1 LSAAAPATAPA
12 TAPLVP
18 MVLRQA
24 RAEFLK
30 LWRVPAF
37 SATSLAL
44 PVMFYGFFGIT
55 HSHEHIQGSVTLGA
69 YFLASMG
76 AYGVSN
82 VMVFSFGI
90 GVANERGQKMD
101 LLMRASP
108 LPPVAYLAAKVLNAL
123 LFALMTLLVLVLFA
137 RVTGS
142 ISLGPDVLATLAWR
156 LLLGSLPFIAVGFF
170 FGYLAGPN
178 SAVAVVNLVY
188 LPTAFASGIFIPASQ
203 LPDWISRLSPYLP
216 LYRYVDVAWQTIGF
230 RTGHSLSQDALY
242 LGIFTVVFFG
252 AALRAYRRDT
262 QNKFS

>member
-1 LSAAAPATAPA
+1 MSAVAAPVTAA
-12 TAPLVP
+12 LLP
-18 MVLRQA
+18 MILRQA

-55 HSHEHIQGSVTLGA
+55 HSHQRIQGDVTLGA

-76 AYGVSN
+76 AYAVSN

-123 LFALMTLLVLVLFA
+123 LFGLITLIVLILFA
-137 RVTGS
+137 RLTNS
-142 ISLGPDVLATLAWR
+142 ISLGPDVMAGLAWR
-156 LLLGSLPFIAVGFF
+156 LVLGSLPFIAVGFA
-170 FGYLAGPN
+170 FGYLAGPS
-178 SAVAVVNLVY
+178 SAVAVVNLAY
-188 LPTAFASGIFIPASQ
+188 LPTAFASGIFIPVGQ

-216 LYRYVDVAWQTIGF
+216 LYRYVDIAWQTVGY
-230 RTGHSLSQDALY
+230 RTGEQVGTDWAY
-242 LGIFTVVFFG
+242 LAVFTAVFF
-252 AALRAYRRDT
+252 ALAVRAYRRDT
-262 QNKFS
+262 QRKFG

>member
-1 LSAAAPATAPA
+1 MSAVL
-12 TAPLVP
+12 APLAP
-18 MVLRQA
+18 MTLRQA

-44 PVMFYGFFGIT
+44 PVMFYGFFGVT
-55 HSHEHIQGSVTLGA
+55 HAHDILPHSTTPLGL

-76 AYGVSN
+76 AYAISN

-108 LPPVAYLAAKVLNAL
+108 LPPAAYLVAKVLNAL
-123 LFALMTLLVLVLFA
+123 LFGLISLTVLIAFA

-142 ISLGPDVLATLAWR
+142 VSIGTLDSANLAAR
-156 LLLGSLPFIAVGFF
+156 LLIGSLPFIAVGFAV
-170 FGYLAGPN
+170 GYLAGPN

-188 LPTAFASGIFIPASQ
+188 LPTAFASGIFIPVSQ
-203 LPDWISRLSPYLP
+203 LPDWIAHLSPYLP
-216 LYRYVDVAWQTIGF
+216 LYRYVDIAWQTIGYH
-230 RTGHSLSQDALY
+230 TGEQLARDWAY
-242 LGIFTVVFFG
+242 LGVATVLFF
-252 AALRAYRRDT
+252 ALALWAYRRDT
-262 QNKFS
+262 QRKFS

>member
-1 LSAAAPATAPA
+1 MSAAAQPI
-12 TAPLVP
+12 TAPLAP

-37 SATSLAL
+37 SATSMAL

-55 HSHEHIQGSVTLGA
+55 HSHDHIQGGVTLGA

-76 AYGVSN
+76 AYAISN

-101 LLMRASP
+101 LLIRASP
-108 LPPVAYLAAKVLNAL
+108 LPPAGYLLAKVLNAL
-123 LFALMTLLVLVLFA
+123 LFGLITLLVLILFA
-137 RVTGS
+137 RLTNSVS
-142 ISLGPDVLATLAWR
+142 IGPADTAGLAAR
-156 LLLGSLPFIAVGFF
+156 LLAGSLPFIAVGFA

-188 LPTAFASGIFIPASQ
+188 LPTAFASGIFIPVNQ

-216 LYRYVDVAWQTIGF
+216 LYRYVDIAWQAVGYH
-230 RTGHSLSQDALY
+230 TGEPLARDWIY
-242 LGIFTVVFFG
+242 LGAFTVAFF
-252 AALRAYRRDT
+252 ALALWAYRRDE
-262 QNKFS
+262 QRKFS